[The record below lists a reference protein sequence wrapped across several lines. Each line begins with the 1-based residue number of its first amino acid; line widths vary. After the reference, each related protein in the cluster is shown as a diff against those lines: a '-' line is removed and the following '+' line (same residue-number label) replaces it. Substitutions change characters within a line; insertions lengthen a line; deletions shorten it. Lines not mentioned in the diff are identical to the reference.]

1 MKKFLHIDFG
11 KVDLD
16 LLFIPTAVFAVCMGY
31 FEMFAVSFLSIL
43 IHECSHIA
51 AAKFVGVG
59 ISKLEIHPFG
69 VSALLKD
76 GYINNSEKEFFI
88 AFAGPFT
95 SIIIAVFALI
105 FPIYEA
111 DYVFMINICIC
122 AINLLPALPL
132 DGGRMIKSMLTSQLG
147 IIRAYSI
154 SQKSGKIL
162 LSLFIPFSVFVMVIT
177 RFNFTYVLISAFLL
191 GNIYSEQRNIT
202 MVTVRE
208 IMGSSKKVG
217 AMKKTRVFT
226 AAKGESA
233 RKILRFISFD
243 YDIVVNIFENGK
255 ITATLSE
262 TEILDG
268 LLTLGI
274 SATYGDICKKT

>member
-1 MKKFLHIDFG
+1 MKKFLHVNLG
-11 KVDLD
+11 KIDLD
-16 LLFIPTAVFAVCMGY
+16 LLFIPTVIFAVCMGY
-31 FEMFAVSFLSIL
+31 FEMFAISFLSIL

-51 AAKFVGVG
+51 AARFMGVG

-69 VSALLKD
+69 VSAMLKD

-95 SIIIAVFALI
+95 SIFIAVTALI

-122 AINLLPALPL
+122 TINLLPALPL
-132 DGGRMIKSMLTSQLG
+132 DGGRMVKSMLTSQMG
-147 IIRAYSI
+147 IIRAYAI

-162 LSLFIPFSVFVMVIT
+162 LSLFIPFSVFVLAVT

-191 GNIYSEQRNIT
+191 GNIYSEQRSIT

-217 AMKKTRVFT
+217 AMKKTRIFT
-226 AAKGESA
+226 ASRGESA
-233 RKILRFISFD
+233 RKILRFISYD
-243 YDIVVNIFENGK
+243 YYIVVNIFENGK
-255 ITATLSE
+255 IIASLSE

-268 LLTLGI
+268 LLALGI
-274 SATYGDICKKT
+274 SATYGDVLQRT